1 LSKIA
6 PSRRWLADL
15 RTAGTFLTVL
25 PLGRGDEFRPG
36 GLARAAWCFPLIGAL
51 VGVVGGLVY
60 ALVVWSGASPWL
72 AATLCVATLVA
83 ITGGLHEDGLGD
95 FADALGGANRARRLA
110 IMHDPRAGNFAV
122 VALILLFAG
131 RIGVLADFATPE
143 RAGLALLAAAAASRG
158 AVVVVMH
165 LLPPARSDGLSAGAG
180 RPSSQGVAAAVLF
193 CVLVA
198 FLALGPLVA
207 AACLFGGALM
217 AMIFAALAKRR
228 LGGQTGDVLG
238 AVQLV
243 AEFGC
248 LTAATMFA

>member
-1 LSKIA
+1 MSKVA

-15 RTAGTFLTVL
+15 RTAGAFLTII
-25 PLGRGDEFRPG
+25 PLGRGEEYRPG
-36 GLARAAWCFPLIGAL
+36 SLARAAWCFPLIGLLA
-51 VGVVGGLVY
+51 GAAGGLVY
-60 ALVVWSGASPWL
+60 ALAIWSGASPSM
-72 AATLCVATLVA
+72 AATLCVAALVA

-131 RIGVLADFATPE
+131 RIGALADLATPE
-143 RAGLALLAAAAASRG
+143 RAGLALLVAAAVSRG
-158 AVVVVMH
+158 AMVVVMH
-165 LLPPARSDGLSAGAG
+165 LLPAARSDGLSAGAG
-180 RPSSQGVAAAVLF
+180 RPSSRGVALTVLL

-198 FLALGPLVA
+198 FLVLGPWMA
-207 AACLFGGALM
+207 AACLCGAALM
-217 AMIFAALAKRR
+217 AMIFAVLARRR

-248 LTAATMFA
+248 LAAATLFA